1 MLLQPRGISPNPS
14 VNVGEKFGENS
25 GDYGKRG
32 VKAPNIKNRKIIG
45 EAEKDKAIPE
55 FEIWSFDPL

>member
-25 GDYGKRG
+25 VGKEGSKLQMGKEGSKLQISR
-32 VKAPNIKNRKIIG
+32 IG
-45 EAEKDKAIPE
+45 R
-55 FEIWSFDPL
+55 